1 MKKCKKRTN
10 LKKQIIFISMII
22 FIPIII
28 IFIILS
34 LKTDDV
40 DVIESVEFINYTK
53 VEKEN
58 IDVYAESKNY
68 YGWVD
73 FEIDFNIA
81 DDEMLYE
88 WGYIF
93 IGNPSEMVNH
103 FDYIEEIYLFDDE
116 IVDFMRHYENN
127 HLFERGFY
135 DEYNIFKVQN
145 LGNEN
150 LYMSIYDAADN
161 DELYEGMVY
170 VDIVGSDANKI
181 DEYSGI
187 LYTIALNI
195 TGNKIKVDIVQ

>member
-1 MKKCKKRTN
+1 MKKGKKRTN

-93 IGNPSEMVNH
+93 IGNPSDMVNH
-103 FDYIEEIYLFDDE
+103 FDYIEEIELFNDE
-116 IVDFMRHYENN
+116 IVDFMKYYEHNR
-127 HLFERGFY
+127 LFVRGFY
-135 DEYNIFKVQN
+135 DEYSIFKVQN